1 MELETKVREDF
12 KITETSSESYL
23 YLKICT
29 MIQPLIVAF
38 NGVQ

>member
-23 YLKICT
+23 YNFENMHNDT
-29 MIQPLIVAF
+29 TF
-38 NGVQ
+38 NCGI